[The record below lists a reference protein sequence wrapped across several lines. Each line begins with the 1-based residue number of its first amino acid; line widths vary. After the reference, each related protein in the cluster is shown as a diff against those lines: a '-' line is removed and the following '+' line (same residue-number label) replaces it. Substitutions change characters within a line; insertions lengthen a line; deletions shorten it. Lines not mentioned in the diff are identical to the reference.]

1 MRTLEDDIKILEE
14 CGYTVSLA
22 FDFDGMDD
30 YLPKK
35 YITIYKML
43 GNNNIKLD
51 MCHTTISL
59 TYPTKRP
66 IFESPLFGRIY
77 SELTKKGIDDNLV
90 RYIKSSER
98 DRKIDNLLK

>member
-22 FDFDGMDD
+22 FD
-30 YLPKK
+30 LPKK

-43 GNNNIKLD
+43 GNNNHVNRSI
-51 MCHTTISL
+51 CHTTISL
-59 TYPTKRP
+59 IYPTKRP

-77 SELTKKGIDDNLV
+77 AELTKKGIDDNLV

-98 DRKIDNLLK
+98 NRKIDNLLK